1 MKFKHFTLFTFL
13 SLGLVFMASAQAA
26 PPAYQSAGD
35 AQLDAVVERAMRQHN
50 VPGASVA
57 VIKNGELAW
66 ARGYGMADSAQGL
79 PVTPDTVFN
88 AASIAKPVTAWGIMK
103 LVEDGLLD
111 LDAPIEGYL
120 TRWHL
125 PPSEFDHDLVTIRR
139 ILSHT
144 AGLSTDGD
152 TGVEPGE
159 YVPTVEEAL
168 NGAILGMR
176 ALHVAY
182 PPGEDYHYSSVG
194 YTLLEIAVEEVTGE
208 PFAVYMQR
216 EILDP
221 LGMANSSYDW
231 TPELRAKAAVGHDW
245 YNRPLPEY
253 QYSTRAQGGLRTTA
267 SDLAIFMAAS
277 MPGPNGEP
285 VGRGVLTP
293 ESVAEILT
301 PVPFTNDAES
311 SHVAGLGYDL
321 IRVDGALLGA
331 RKTGDHR
338 GFKPIIVMDLEEREG
353 IAIMANSDRAAIGF
367 LMDIAC
373 AWSEKLDGNPLQADC
388 GELMMVRNVQLIV
401 AGVLALGALAY
412 VAWIVSSIRAGRRRL
427 GWDFS
432 WGKVVRI
439 VLLVL
444 ILAAWWILWHTDTLF
459 TRILGTLPDTAIT
472 IRVLVPWPTA
482 FVWISWAVTLWLLA
496 LIAVTFV
503 PEVKGQ
509 SRQRQATADGALM
522 PAK

>member
-1 MKFKHFTLFTFL
+1 MNLKRFTLFTLLTLALIMF
-13 SLGLVFMASAQAA
+13 SLAQAA
-26 PPAYQSAGD
+26 PLASQNAADP
-35 AQLDAVVERAMRQHN
+35 QLDAVIERAMRQHN

-57 VIKNGELAW
+57 VLKNGEVAW

-79 PVTPDTVFN
+79 PVTPDTVFD

-111 LDAPIEGYL
+111 LDAPVEGYL

-125 PPSEFDHDLVTIRR
+125 PPSEFDHDQVTIRR

-168 NGAILGMR
+168 NGAVLGMR

-221 LGMANSSYDW
+221 LGMVNSSYDW

-253 QYSTRAQGGLRTTA
+253 QYSTRAQGSLRTTA

-293 ESVAEILT
+293 ESVAKTLT
-301 PVPFTNDAES
+301 PVPFANEAES
-311 SHVAGLGYDL
+311 SHVIGLGYDL
-321 IRVDGALLGA
+321 IRVDGTLLGA

-338 GFKPIIVMDLEEREG
+338 GYKPIIVMALEEGEG

-373 AWSEKLDGNPLQADC
+373 AWSENVGGNPLQADC
-388 GELMMVRNVQLIV
+388 SELMMIRNVQLIV

-412 VAWIVSSIRAGRRRL
+412 VAWIVGGVRSGRRRL

-432 WGKVVRI
+432 WGRVVRI
-439 VLLVL
+439 VLLVI

-459 TRILGTLPDTAIT
+459 TRILGTLPDTAVT

-482 FVWISWAVTLWLLA
+482 FVWISWAVTLWLLTW
-496 LIAVTFV
+496 IAVAFAPKV
-503 PEVKGQ
+503 RMDRAE
-509 SRQRQATADGALM
+509 
-522 PAK
+522 

>member
-1 MKFKHFTLFTFL
+1 MKLRLFTLLTLL
-13 SLGLVFMASAQAA
+13 SLALVALGSAQAA
-26 PPAYQSAGD
+26 PSPFQNSGD
-35 AQLDAVVERAMRQHN
+35 PQLDAVVEKARRQHN
-50 VPGASVA
+50 VPGASIA
-57 VIKNGELAW
+57 VLKNGELAW
-66 ARGYGMADSAQGL
+66 AKGYGMADPAQQL
-79 PVTPDTVFN
+79 PVTPETVFN

-125 PPSEFDHDLVTIRR
+125 PPSEFDHDQTTIRR

-159 YVPTVEEAL
+159 YVPTLEEAL
-168 NGAILGMR
+168 DGAVLGMR

-182 PPGEDYHYSSVG
+182 PPGEDYHYSSIG
-194 YTLLEIAVEEVTGE
+194 YTLLEVAVEEVTGE

-221 LGMANSSYDW
+221 LGMVNSAYDW

-245 YNRPLPEY
+245 YNRPLPFY
-253 QYSTRAQGGLRTTA
+253 QYSTSAQGGLRTTA
-267 SDLAIFMAAS
+267 SDLALFMAAS

-293 ESVAEILT
+293 DSVAEILT
-301 PVPFTNDAES
+301 PVPFADEAES
-311 SHVAGLGYDL
+311 SHVTGLGYDL
-321 IRVDGALLGA
+321 IRVDDTLVGA

-338 GFKPIIVMDLEEREG
+338 GFKPIIVMDLQEGEG

-373 AWSEKLDGNPLQADC
+373 AWSENVSGHPLRPDC
-388 GELMMVRNVQLIV
+388 GELRMMRNVQLIV

-412 VAWIVSSIRAGRRRL
+412 MAWVVSRIRAGRRRL

-439 VLLVL
+439 ELLLLVL
-444 ILAAWWILWHTDTLF
+444 VAWWVLWHTDTLL
-459 TRILGTLPDTAIT
+459 TRILHRYPCCGYAVTVRA
-472 IRVLVPWPTA
+472 VVPWPTA
-482 FVWISWAVTLWLLA
+482 FVWISWAVTLWLLTW
-496 LIAVTFV
+496 IAVTFAPRV
-503 PEVKGQ
+503 RTDRAEGGRLGPQ
-509 SRQRQATADGALM
+509 SG
-522 PAK
+522 P

>member
-1 MKFKHFTLFTFL
+1 MKFKPYTLSTLL
-13 SLGLVFMASAQAA
+13 SLALIAFGSAQAS
-26 PPAYQSAGD
+26 QSFLQNAGD
-35 AQLDAVVERAMRQHN
+35 PQLDAVVERAMRQHN
-50 VPGASVA
+50 VPGVSVA
-57 VIKNGELAW
+57 VLKNGEIAW
-66 ARGYGMADSAQGL
+66 AQGYGLADPAQGL
-79 PVTPDTVFN
+79 PVTPETVFD

-125 PPSEFDHDLVTIRR
+125 PPSEFDHDQVTIRR

-152 TGVEPGE
+152 TGVEPGA

-168 NGAILGMR
+168 NGAVLGMR
-176 ALHVAY
+176 PLHVAY
-182 PPGEDYHYSSVG
+182 PPGEDFHYSSVG

-216 EILDP
+216 AILDP
-221 LGMANSSYDW
+221 LGMVNSSYDW

-267 SDLAIFMAAS
+267 SDLAIFLAAS
-277 MPGPNGEP
+277 VPGPNGEP

-293 ESVAEILT
+293 ESVAETLT
-301 PVPFTNDAES
+301 PVPFANQAES

-321 IRVDGALLGA
+321 IRVDGRLLGA

-367 LMDIAC
+367 VIDIAC
-373 AWSEKLDGNPLQADC
+373 AWSKNVNGHPMQADC
-388 GELMMVRNVQLIV
+388 SELRMIRNVQLVV

-412 VAWIVSSIRAGRRRL
+412 VAWVVSRIRAGRRRL
-427 GWDFS
+427 GWEYS
-432 WGKVVRI
+432 WVKVVRI
-439 VLLVL
+439 VLLVI
-444 ILAAWWILWHTDTLF
+444 ILATWWIFWHTDTLL
-459 TRILGTLPDTAIT
+459 TRIVPRYPCCGYAVTVRA
-472 IRVLVPWPTA
+472 VVPWPTA
-482 FVWISWAVTLWLLA
+482 FVWISWAVTLWLLTW
-496 LIAVTFV
+496 IAVTFAPRV
-503 PEVKGQ
+503 NMDRAEGG
-509 SRQRQATADGALM
+509 RC
-522 PAK
+522 

>member
-1 MKFKHFTLFTFL
+1 L
-13 SLGLVFMASAQAA
+13 
-26 PPAYQSAGD
+26 
-35 AQLDAVVERAMRQHN
+35 RRHN

-57 VIKNGELAW
+57 VVKNGEVAW
-66 ARGYGMADSAQGL
+66 ARGYGLADPAQGL
-79 PVTPDTVFN
+79 PVTPETVFD

-111 LDAPIEGYL
+111 LDAPVEGYL

-125 PPSEFDHDLVTIRR
+125 PSSEFDHDGVTIRR

-159 YVPTVEEAL
+159 YVPTLEEAL
-168 NGAILGMR
+168 NGAVLGMR
-176 ALHVAY
+176 ALHVAN
-182 PPGEDYHYSSVG
+182 PPGEDFHYSSVG

-216 EILDP
+216 EVLDP
-221 LGMANSSYDW
+221 LGMVNSGYDW

-245 YNRPLPEY
+245 TNRPLPEY

-267 SDLAIFMAAS
+267 SDLAIFIAAS

-301 PVPFTNDAES
+301 SVPFASEAES
-311 SHVAGLGYDL
+311 SHVVGLGYDL
-321 IRVDGALLGA
+321 IHVDGTLVGA

-338 GFKPIIVMDLEEREG
+338 GYKPIIVMALENGEG

-373 AWSEKLDGNPLQADC
+373 AWSGNLDEHPLRADC
-388 GELMMVRNVQLIV
+388 GELRMIRNVQLMV

-412 VAWIVSSIRAGRRRL
+412 IAWVVSRIRAGRRRL

-439 VLLVL
+439 ELLLLVL
-444 ILAAWWILWHTDTLF
+444 VAWWILWHTDTLF
-459 TRILGTLPDTAIT
+459 TRILGTLPDTAVT

-482 FVWISWAVTLWLLA
+482 FVWISWAVTLWLLTW
-496 LIAVTFV
+496 IAVTFAPKV
-503 PEVKGQ
+503 
-509 SRQRQATADGALM
+509 RTARAE
-522 PAK
+522 

>member
-1 MKFKHFTLFTFL
+1 MKFKPYTLSTLL
-13 SLGLVFMASAQAA
+13 SLALIAFGSAQAS
-26 PPAYQSAGD
+26 QSFLQNAGD
-35 AQLDAVVERAMRQHN
+35 PQLDAVVERAMRQHN
-50 VPGASVA
+50 VPGVSVA
-57 VIKNGELAW
+57 VLKNGEIAW
-66 ARGYGMADSAQGL
+66 AQGYGLADPAQGL
-79 PVTPDTVFN
+79 PVTPETVFD

-125 PPSEFDHDLVTIRR
+125 PPSEFDHDQVTIRR

-152 TGVEPGE
+152 TGVEPGA

-168 NGAILGMR
+168 NGAVLGMR
-176 ALHVAY
+176 PLHVAY
-182 PPGEDYHYSSVG
+182 PPGEDFHYSSVG

-208 PFAVYMQR
+208 PFAAYMQR

-221 LGMANSSYDW
+221 LGMVNSSYDW
-231 TPELRAKAAVGHDW
+231 APELRAKAAVGHDW

-267 SDLAIFMAAS
+267 SDLAIFLAAS
-277 MPGPNGEP
+277 VPGPNGEP

-293 ESVAEILT
+293 ESVAETLT
-301 PVPFTNDAES
+301 PVPFANQAES

-321 IRVDGALLGA
+321 IRVDGRLLGA

-367 LMDIAC
+367 VIDIAC
-373 AWSEKLDGNPLQADC
+373 AWSKNVNGHPMQADC
-388 GELMMVRNVQLIV
+388 SELRMIRNVQLVV

-412 VAWIVSSIRAGRRRL
+412 VAWFVSRIRAGRRRL
-427 GWDFS
+427 GWEYS
-432 WGKVVRI
+432 WVKVVHI
-439 VLLVL
+439 VLLVI
-444 ILAAWWILWHTDTLF
+444 ILATWWIFWHTDTLL
-459 TRILGTLPDTAIT
+459 TRIVPRYPCCGYAVTVRA
-472 IRVLVPWPTA
+472 VVPWPTA

-496 LIAVTFV
+496 WIAVTFAPRV
-503 PEVKGQ
+503 NMDRAEGG
-509 SRQRQATADGALM
+509 RC
-522 PAK
+522 